1 MSKRKA
7 PAGNFVGFVC
17 NKCKRNFRIKEDQAG
32 KITQCVYDD
41 CKDKDIKR
49 VQ

>member
-1 MSKRKA
+1 
-7 PAGNFVGFVC
+7 V
-17 NKCKRNFRIKEDQAG
+17 KETEAG

-49 VQ
+49 VP

>member
-7 PAGNFVGFVC
+7 PEGNFIGFIC
-17 NKCKRNFRIKEDQAG
+17 SKCKRNFRVKEADAA

-41 CKDKDIKR
+41 CKDKAIKR
-49 VQ
+49 M